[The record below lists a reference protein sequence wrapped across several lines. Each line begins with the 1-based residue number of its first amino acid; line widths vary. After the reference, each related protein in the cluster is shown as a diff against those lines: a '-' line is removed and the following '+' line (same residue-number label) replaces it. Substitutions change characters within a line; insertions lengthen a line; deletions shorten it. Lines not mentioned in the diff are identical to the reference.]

1 MLQVIKQQIIRILG
15 IVFKVI
21 RGWRLIYMMMNKFT
35 LLVGNDI
42 NNISPGISWS
52 DLLTNIKEKYKVSS
66 LENGL
71 KPFPMLYEEI
81 FLGAIKKQHINER
94 ELKSYISDCVSKI
107 KQNEIHQLIREIP
120 IKNIITTNYDFSLE
134 GQNSTPN
141 TGLIRETTY
150 SIFRRHESER
160 KTYWHIHGDCLN
172 PSSINLG
179 YEHYCGQLQK
189 MRDYVVNGTN
199 YSSETV
205 YKDSLMKRLNQ
216 KKRTELQSWIDLF
229 FTQDIHIFGLSLDLV
244 EIDLWWLLTYRAR
257 NKYYKRSSFIKNQ
270 LFYYTSKKWYSLSK
284 DKMQLL
290 QAHDV
295 EIIVIDEADKTKYYK
310 KVLAAV
316 RKRYQL

>member
-1 MLQVIKQQIIRILG
+1 
-15 IVFKVI
+15 
-21 RGWRLIYMMMNKFT
+21 MNQFT

-52 DLLTNIKEKYKVSS
+52 DLLHNIKNKYNVNS
-66 LENGL
+66 LENGQ

-81 FLGAIKKQHINER
+81 FLHAIRAKHIHER
-94 ELKSYISDCVSKI
+94 ELKTYISDCVSQI
-107 KQNEIHQLIREIP
+107 NQNEIHQLIREIP
-120 IKNIITTNYDFSLE
+120 IENIITTNYDFSLE
-134 GQNSTPN
+134 GKAATSN

-150 SIFRRHESER
+150 SVFRRHEIAN
-160 KTYWHIHGDCLN
+160 KTYWHIHGDCQN

-205 YKDSLMKRLNQ
+205 YKSALIKRLSQ
-216 KKRTELQSWIDLF
+216 KKDFNLQSWIDLF
-229 FTQDIHIFGLSLDLV
+229 FTQDIHIFGLSLDFV

-257 NKYYKRSSFIKNQ
+257 NRYYKKSTFIVNK
-270 LFYYTSKKWYSLSK
+270 LFYYTTKKWHDLSR

-290 QAHDV
+290 QANDV
-295 EIIVIDEADKTKYYK
+295 EIVVIDENDKTKYYK
-310 KVLAAV
+310 KVINAIN
-316 RKRYQL
+316 KRYLITKKIHHL